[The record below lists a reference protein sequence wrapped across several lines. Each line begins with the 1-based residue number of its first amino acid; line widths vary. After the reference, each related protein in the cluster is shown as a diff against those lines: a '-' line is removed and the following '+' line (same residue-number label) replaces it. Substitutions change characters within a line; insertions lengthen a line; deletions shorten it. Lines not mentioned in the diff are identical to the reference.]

1 MSIKV
6 FQTNK
11 AGKIEFTRC
20 ELEKLLNET
29 YNEGYHDGEDHAKN
43 TYWTWTSPSIVN
55 TTPYYGVTCLDTNSS
70 KSISG
75 NNIAGTITLNDSIAN
90 KTDACNASITATDC
104 ISNKDEAKKIS
115 VQTHGELKDGKMD
128 ISTKISTNDSPEK
141 VYELKGMSYNMADL
155 AKTIDAILNGKIDLP
170 TAMPTFP
177 DSPFNDLAK
186 ELRGI

>member
-1 MSIKV
+1 MSVKV

-29 YNEGYHDGEDHAKN
+29 YNEGYRDGEAHAKN
-43 TYWTWTSPSIVN
+43 TYWTWTSPSIIN

-70 KSISG
+70 KSISD
-75 NNIAGTITLNDSIAN
+75 NNITDTVTLNDSIVN
-90 KTDACNASITATDC
+90 KADTCNASITATDC
-104 ISNKDEAKKIS
+104 ITNKDKAKKIS

-128 ISTKISTNDSPEK
+128 ISTKVSTNESPEK
-141 VYELKGMSYNMADL
+141 VYELKGMTYNMDDL
-155 AKTIDAILNGKIDLP
+155 AKTIDAILNSKINLP
-170 TAMPTFP
+170 VFS

>member
-11 AGKIEFTRC
+11 SGKIEFTRC
-20 ELEKLLNET
+20 ELEKLLNEI
-29 YNEGYHDGEDHAKN
+29 YNEGYRDGEG
-43 TYWTWTSPSIVN
+43 TRWTWTSPNIIN

-70 KSISG
+70 KSIRD
-75 NNIAGTITLNDSIAN
+75 NNIAGTATLNDSIDN
-90 KTDACNASITATDC
+90 KGDTCNASITATDY
-104 ISNKDEAKKIS
+104 ISNKSEAKKIS

-128 ISTKISTNDSPEK
+128 VSTKVSTSESPEK
-141 VYELKGMSYNMADL
+141 VYELKGITYNMDNL
-155 AKTIDAILNGKIDLP
+155 AKTINAILNGNIDLLTTTP
-170 TAMPTFP
+170 TPTFP

>member
-1 MSIKV
+1 MSVKV

-29 YNEGYHDGEDHAKN
+29 YNEGYHDGENHAKN

-55 TTPYYGVTCLDTNSS
+55 TTPYYGVTCLDTNSP

-75 NNIAGTITLNDSIAN
+75 NNIAGTVTLNDSIAN
-90 KTDACNASITATDC
+90 KTDTCNAPITATDC
-104 ISNKDEAKKIS
+104 ISSKDEAKKIS

-128 ISTKISTNDSPEK
+128 ISTKVSTNDSPEK
-141 VYELKGMSYNMADL
+141 VYELKGMTYNMDNL
-155 AKTIDAILNGKIDLP
+155 AKTIDAILSGKIDLP
-170 TAMPTFP
+170 TATPTFP
-177 DSPFNDLAK
+177 NSPFNDLAK

>member
-1 MSIKV
+1 MSVKV

-11 AGKIEFTRC
+11 SGKIEFTRC
-20 ELEKLLNET
+20 ELEKLLNEI
-29 YNEGYHDGEDHAKN
+29 YNEGYRDGED
-43 TYWTWTSPSIVN
+43 TRWTWTSPNIIN

-70 KSISG
+70 KSISN
-75 NNIAGTITLNDSIAN
+75 NNIAGTVTLNDSIAN
-90 KTDACNASITATDC
+90 KADTCNASITATDC
-104 ISNKDEAKKIS
+104 TSNKDEVKKIS

-141 VYELKGMSYNMADL
+141 VYDLKGITYNMDDL
-155 AKTIDAILNGKIDLP
+155 TKAINAILNGKIESP
-170 TAMPTFP
+170 VFP